1 MVKLSMPTLLP
12 LVWAAYMAKELQ
24 AQDPNLTPGISCR
37 YDGPCAIG
45 AGIPEAQRARL
56 DRADTPEISF
66 LIRDGKVK
74 ISEGELVSEYNK
86 LQSNHDNWTYYTSL
100 GELRAEA
107 AKLSETQFVAYL
119 KLLSNKYG
127 VEIPDGAPTV
137 QP

>member
-24 AQDPNLTPGISCR
+24 AQTPGGKPDDTCR

-45 AGIPEAQRARL
+45 VGIPETQRARF
-56 DRADTPEISF
+56 DRSDAAAIDF
-66 LIRDGKVK
+66 LIRDGKIRIQDEES
-74 ISEGELVSEYNK
+74 ISDYSK
-86 LQSNHDNWTYYTSL
+86 LQTAHDGWTYKRHL
-100 GELRAEA
+100 GDEA
-107 AKLSETQFVAYL
+107 AKNAEEEFVTHL
-119 KLLSNKYG
+119 KLLSQKYG